1 MIKDRQC
8 NGQMI
13 KDRQCNGEMIKDR
26 QCNGQ
31 NGRQCNDKGAD
42 NAMAK

>member
-13 KDRQCNGEMIKDR
+13 KDRQCNGGYKKNQSSVKLCPIPFNVFK
-26 QCNGQ
+26 
-31 NGRQCNDKGAD
+31 
-42 NAMAK
+42 